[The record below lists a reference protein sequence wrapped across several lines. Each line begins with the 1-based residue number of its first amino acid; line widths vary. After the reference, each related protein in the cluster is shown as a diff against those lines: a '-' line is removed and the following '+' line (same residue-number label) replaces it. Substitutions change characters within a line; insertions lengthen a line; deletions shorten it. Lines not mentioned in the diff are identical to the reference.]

1 MPWLHPIFQTLALL
15 LSVFVLLLGW
25 TRFATVYL
33 GRAGQFQWKRHVTL
47 GTLVLLTWLGGFFA
61 GLGVAWLK
69 WQAVFF
75 TGPHH
80 RLALVMLPLILF
92 GLISGLIM
100 DRNRKKR
107 RWLPLVHGL
116 NNALLVPAGCIQLA
130 SGLLVLRD
138 YVLP

>member
-1 MPWLHPIFQTLALL
+1 MLWLHPIFQTLALL

-25 TRFATVYL
+25 TRFAAVHL

-47 GTLVLLTWLGGFFA
+47 GALVLFTWLGGFFA

-75 TGPHH
+75 TGTHH
-80 RLALVMLPLILF
+80 RLALAMLPLILF

-100 DRNRKKR
+100 NRSRKKR

-130 SGLLVLRD
+130 SGLLILLD